1 MSQPQKVMKNIL
13 LACAI
18 FLIFSPAQWAP
29 PLAPTSQNPR
39 STGKLYKW
47 IDDDGKIHFTD
58 EISKIPEEYRDQVE
72 AGSRQRTRGTPS
84 SPTPAAPSATTPADK
99 DSFPLQVVGN
109 SMFVDVVLN
118 GFLKAKFLVD
128 TGATDIVISS
138 ELAQRLSL
146 NPNKTVFI
154 PMQSVSG
161 TFWAALEKVRSIAI
175 GDATVRDVDV
185 YVYDAGTDGILGM
198 SFLGEFDFSI
208 DVGGKKLILAERTET
223 SGVPM
228 YRGHAENW
236 WRNKFRLYNFVV
248 ESLKEYRS
256 MARDYK
262 DKEAESQASRSL
274 RHYQSELNALV
285 LQASVA
291 GVPFSW
297 RK

>member
-1 MSQPQKVMKNIL
+1 
-13 LACAI
+13 
-18 FLIFSPAQWAP
+18 
-29 PLAPTSQNPR
+29 
-39 STGKLYKW
+39 
-47 IDDDGKIHFTD
+47 
-58 EISKIPEEYRDQVE
+58 
-72 AGSRQRTRGTPS
+72 
-84 SPTPAAPSATTPADK
+84 
-99 DSFPLQVVGN
+99 
-109 SMFVDVVLN
+109 MFVDVVLN

-128 TGATDIVISS
+128 TGATDTVISS

-161 TFWAALEKVRSIAI
+161 TFWAALEKVRSIAV
-175 GDATVRDVDV
+175 GDSTVRDVDV